1 MRISSLSFIYVTRAG
16 FPKKPFYLPE
26 LLQATLSLRPAH
38 IDQFSPLSGR
48 VVTGSKICVVTG
60 SKGV

>member
-16 FPKKPFYLPE
+16 LPKKPFYPPA

-38 IDQFSPLSGR
+38 LDQSSPFTGR
-48 VVTGSKICVVTG
+48 VVTGSKTRVVAR